1 MSQFGAEKF
10 TTRSREVI
18 EAAQLAA
25 TTGGNTHTEPIHLLV
40 ALLRQED
47 GTSPQ
52 PGQKAGVDAGHLLAQ
67 AEGDAAAAAPRDR
80 RDRPAAQRLRG
91 ADPRA
96 GAARSTSP
104 ASMKDDYVA
113 TEHLLVAIAT
123 VESPAQKVLTDAGL
137 TAAGLREAHHGRPR
151 QPARDQPGRGVDV
164 RERWRS
170 TPSTSPRPPRTAGS
184 TRSSAATPRSG
195 A

>member
-25 TTGGNTHTEPIHLLV
+25 TTGGNTHTEPVHLLV

-47 GTSPQ
+47 GTSRSLV
-52 PGQKAGVDAGHLLAQ
+52 QKAGVDAAHAAGQ
-67 AEGDAAAAAPRDR
+67 RRVRPAAAAARHR
-80 RDRPAAQRLRG
+80 LHRPAAQR
-91 ADPRA
+91 ARA
-96 GAARSTSP
+96 ALTRVLAQALDLAG
-104 ASMKDDYVA
+104 SMKDDYVA
-113 TEHLLVAIAT
+113 TDHLLVAIAT

-137 TAAGLREAHHGRPR
+137 TAPGC
-151 QPARDQPGRGVDV
+151 AR
-164 RERWRS
+164 RS
-170 TPSTSPRPPRTAGS
+170 PP
-184 TRSSAATPRSG
+184 SAATG